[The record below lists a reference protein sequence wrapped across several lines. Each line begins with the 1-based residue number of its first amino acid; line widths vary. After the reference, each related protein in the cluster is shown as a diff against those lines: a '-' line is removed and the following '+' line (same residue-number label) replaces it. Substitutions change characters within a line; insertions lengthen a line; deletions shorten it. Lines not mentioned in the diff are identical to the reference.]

1 MSLYFIAVV
10 PHKELRQ
17 KIGIYSRDFAKRFNS
32 VKAFKNFPHIT
43 LIKPFSFDENKEDE
57 LVDKFSEMDLKTT
70 SFIVDLNDFGCFPN
84 KNNPVIFITPENK
97 EELQKL
103 YDEVQPKMNF
113 HSYAKLTPHLT
124 VAYRDLSPENF
135 SLAWEEYQS
144 KNFVDSFLVDKICLF
159 KHYNG
164 KWNLLKIKN
173 LE

>member
-10 PHKELRQ
+10 PHKELR
-17 KIGIYSRDFAKRFNS
+17 KKAKLYSKDFAERFYS
-32 VKAFKNFPHIT
+32 LGSYKNFPHIT
-43 LIKPFSFDENKEDE
+43 LIKPFSFDEYKEDE

-144 KNFVDSFLVDKICLF
+144 KIS
-159 KHYNG
+159 
-164 KWNLLKIKN
+164 
-173 LE
+173 